1 MNLMH
6 ETDQP
11 VKKGADASWCLFLLF
26 GGTLA
31 VPVFYNSTQAS
42 IKLYQTLM
50 KPEYFWFAM
59 AAVLVILELVSS
71 TFYLLVLAVGV
82 LAGGVV
88 IWQGGTLPAALL
100 TAAVVS
106 VIGLTILRRIR
117 AKNFNEGRD
126 ATQDPSVQIDIGQ
139 TVDVRVWQHGV
150 ARVAYRGSHWD
161 AEIEAGQ
168 NAQPGL
174 FVIKAVKN
182 NRLIL
187 APVKLPDQI

>member
-1 MNLMH
+1 
-6 ETDQP
+6 
-11 VKKGADASWCLFLLF
+11 
-26 GGTLA
+26 
-31 VPVFYNSTQAS
+31 
-42 IKLYQTLM
+42 M

-82 LAGGVV
+82 LVGGVV
-88 IWQGGTLPAALL
+88 IWQGGALPAALL

-106 VIGLTILRRIR
+106 VIGVTILRRIR
-117 AKNFNEGRD
+117 AKNFNEGQD
-126 ATQDPSVQIDIGQ
+126 ASQDPSVQIDIGQ
-139 TVDVRVWQHGV
+139 TVDVPAWQHGV

-168 NAQPGL
+168 TAQPGL

-182 NRLIL
+182 NRLVL
-187 APVKLPDQI
+187 APAVTQTAN